1 MLPCVICRAL
11 LRLSRMSTESKF
23 DLIILGGGCAG
34 LSLAQR
40 LSQAG
45 QQCPKVLIIESRSC
59 YQNDRTWCFF
69 AGGTTQAQDLVRYSW
84 PALAVTHG
92 QMRVEVAC
100 QDNPYQMIEAETFY
114 IKALEQLAENQQV
127 TLKLGCEVLTLER
140 QATSTWCVNT
150 RLGVFEAPSVID
162 TRPVANPIFLGPQL
176 WQSFYG
182 QVVQVEQDC
191 FDPTCVEFMRFD
203 PDTEYGVSFTYLLPF
218 NKRQALIETTVFC
231 SKPVEQVTLT
241 ARLQSV
247 VDRMLPGQ
255 SVSLQRQEYAVLP
268 MGVIHRARP
277 ELHGLV
283 RVGLTAGAAR
293 PSSGYAFQ
301 RIQHWATLCAKSILV
316 GGPVLAHAK
325 EPWLARSMD
334 SLFLRVLRQHP
345 EQGPTIFMAMFK
357 NMRIAR
363 IVRFMNDEA
372 TWLDRF
378 LLIKSMPLWVFLTQ
392 VPFALFRRP

>member
-1 MLPCVICRAL
+1 
-11 LRLSRMSTESKF
+11 
-23 DLIILGGGCAG
+23 
-34 LSLAQR
+34 
-40 LSQAG
+40 
-45 QQCPKVLIIESRSC
+45 
-59 YQNDRTWCFF
+59 
-69 AGGTTQAQDLVRYSW
+69 
-84 PALAVTHG
+84 
-92 QMRVEVAC
+92 
-100 QDNPYQMIEAETFY
+100 
-114 IKALEQLAENQQV
+114 
-127 TLKLGCEVLTLER
+127 
-140 QATSTWCVNT
+140 
-150 RLGVFEAPSVID
+150 
-162 TRPVANPIFLGPQL
+162 
-176 WQSFYG
+176 
-182 QVVQVEQDC
+182 
-191 FDPTCVEFMRFD
+191 MRFD

-231 SKPVEQVTLT
+231 AKPVDQVTLT

-247 VDRMLPGQ
+247 VDRMLPGK

-268 MGVIHRARP
+268 MGVIDRARP
-277 ELHGLV
+277 DCNGLV